1 MLLVGAIRPG
11 NEPHVVAEQ
20 DEEPERADE
29 RQKTVAFRTDPLVE
43 EPDHGADGVLH
54 HDLQLA
60 GVLDAQPRPHEQA
73 AGRNEHHDQQDHH
86 EVGRD
91 HFVAGEMKAERLAH
105 PLHERSEQ
113 RVDDLHDP
121 EGMFELLH
129 RPTNLQETGSDQGF
143 FTKRRTAST
152 VTAATIEDAPAS
164 RPNGCRRKRAI
175 ITYAIK
181 ASKAYLPAS
190 DRTMRPRC
198 TPVSVAARKLR
209 DARLE
214 QPVART
220 DQQPAAQNRQ
230 RRARRSPRDDQR
242 RNRHRSAQP
251 ERGVTRR
258 AAAAG
263 RTPLISGNDRRSG
276 TH

>member
-11 NEPHVVAEQ
+11 HESHVVAEQ
-20 DEEPERADE
+20 DEEPERADQ
-29 RQKTVAFRTDPLVE
+29 RQKTVPVGTDPLVE
-43 EPDHGADGVLH
+43 QSDHGGDAVLH

-86 EVGRD
+86 EIGRD
-91 HFVAGEMKAERLAH
+91 DFVAGEMKAERLAD

-121 EGMFELLH
+121 EGCSSFSIVKFQE
-129 RPTNLQETGSDQGF
+129 RASKFQETGSDQGF

-198 TPVSVAARKLR
+198 TPVSVAPGRF
-209 DARLE
+209 E
-214 QPVART
+214 T
-220 DQQPAAQNRQ
+220 PALSSQ
-230 RRARRSPRDDQR
+230 
-242 RNRHRSAQP
+242 
-251 ERGVTRR
+251 
-258 AAAAG
+258 
-263 RTPLISGNDRRSG
+263 
-276 TH
+276 